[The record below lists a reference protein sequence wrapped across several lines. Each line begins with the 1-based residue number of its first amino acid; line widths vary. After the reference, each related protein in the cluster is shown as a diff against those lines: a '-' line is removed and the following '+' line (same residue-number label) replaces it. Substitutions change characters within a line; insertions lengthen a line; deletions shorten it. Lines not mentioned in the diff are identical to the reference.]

1 MRHFF
6 DFEEYEIRKQFQRL
20 EAVDRRLERWGWF
33 RRHEGRPPET
43 GWRFRAGKALIR
55 LGRRLQEGGSS
66 QPARVAD
73 REA

>member
-1 MRHFF
+1 MRDFF
-6 DFEEYEIRKQFQRL
+6 FEYEIRQRLLTL

-43 GWRFRAGKALIR
+43 GWRFLAGMALIR
-55 LGRRLQEGGSS
+55 LGRRLQEGGTT

-73 REA
+73 RKA